1 MSLRPLLG
9 LVQEDPAAA
18 SLAREGGRAFVSASL
33 RPYLIAGLA
42 EIGVA
47 PIAPGSAAARGRARP
62 TLVVVGDDRS
72 ARELAGD
79 LRAWL
84 YPRRVRYYPSRGVA
98 YESHLTPPAHLVG
111 LRVAALDAL
120 LGWAAPAEAGP
131 DGARGSV
138 ASAGSHPPGR
148 EAPASGAGQSG
159 SGPRDADTEPPV
171 VVVSAVAL
179 SEKVP
184 DPSLRPRSFTLRTGE
199 LLDLDECAGELVA
212 AGYERVDQVQERG
225 QFAMRGGILDLF
237 PATEERA
244 VRVELFDI
252 EIESLRWFSTF
263 TQRSLGDLDEVE
275 IAPAAELAAEHRE
288 LAEIAALEYRSAQ
301 ERSPSSKAPTAEG
314 PPGASSAPATDPPSP
329 SQPPPAV
336 NRPDVAELLPVER
349 FGALLDLL
357 DRDTELLVAAEEEL
371 GPTLED
377 HWTDVCAAFHDADAH
392 HLYVSPQQVREALDG
407 RTRIWLSSL
416 ASGQELEFRAQSA
429 DVAARTLAEAEPQ
442 LEKLVRSGY
451 RTVVAFPRRGE
462 GERAAYNLARLKATW
477 LEGGV
482 ADVGAAPLEAS
493 LRFAAASLRDGFIA
507 PQLKLAVF
515 PEHRLLRRRRG
526 GRGAHPP
533 GGPGLDGPAG
543 RPRRGALRSFT
554 ELRTGDIVVHE
565 DHGVA
570 RFAGFETR
578 TVAGI
583 TRDYLYLEYQGD
595 DRVFVPTDQLAK
607 ISRYV
612 GAGGEHPPLS
622 KLGGSRWEA
631 MKARARRAAQELAGE
646 RLSLYA
652 ERRRRAGHAFEPD
665 SEWERDLQ
673 ERFPYTETPDQR
685 EAIELVKADME
696 SPRPMDRLICGDVG
710 YGKTEVALRAAF
722 KAATQGKQVLMLVP
736 TTILAQQHYGTFSER
751 LADYPI
757 TIEHVSRFRTPPE
770 QKAAIAGFAKGGVDI
785 LIGTHRVLSRD
796 VRAKELG
803 LLILDEEQRF
813 GVKQKELLRQLKLR
827 VDVISM
833 SATPIPRTLQM
844 SLAGLRDISVIETP
858 PEGRRP
864 VRTYVGEYDEELVK
878 RALLR
883 EHERGGQAFFL
894 HNRVE
899 SIEETAERLR
909 ALCPGVRFAVAHGQ
923 MGEGELEV
931 VMMDYLQGGAEV
943 LVCTSIIESGI
954 DIPQANTLIV
964 EHADAFGLAQL
975 YQIRGRVGR
984 SRERAYAYLLYDS
997 AAALTPEAAQRLS
1010 ALSDYTE
1017 LGSGFKI
1024 AMRDLEIRG
1033 AGNLLG
1039 DEQSGHVA
1047 ALGFELY
1054 MQMLDE
1060 AVAAAG
1066 PEDSDPAHPELP
1078 EPVRLDVN
1086 VDAYVPP
1093 DYVPYEQAKIEIHR
1107 RVASA
1112 LEVADVERL
1121 REELEDRFGP
1131 VPEPLANLLA
1141 LQRARIKLGQAG
1153 AQVVSLRGE
1162 RLAVTPIELDSTRA
1176 RRLREQLPEAL
1187 YESGRSQ
1194 VSVRVPPEGPERFPA
1209 VVRAADTLLAVVR
1222 EAA

>member
-1 MSLRPLLG
+1 MAATAGALRSLLG
-9 LVQEDPAAA
+9 LLEDDEQAVV
-18 SLAREGGRAFVSASL
+18 LAREGGHAFVSSAL
-33 RPYLIAGLA
+33 RPYVIAALSDID
-42 EIGVA
+42 E
-47 PIAPGSAAARGRARP
+47 AARRRP
-62 TLVVVGDDRS
+62 TLVVVGDDRA
-72 ARELAGD
+72 ARDLAGD

-84 YPRRVRYYPSRGVA
+84 APRRVRYYPSRGVA
-98 YESHLTPPAHLVG
+98 YESHLAPPAHLVG

-120 LGWAAPAEAGP
+120 LNGATRA
-131 DGARGSV
+131 GARTR
-138 ASAGSHPPGR
+138 AGRPV
-148 EAPASGAGQSG
+148 ETEEEQGA
-159 SGPRDADTEPPV
+159 PV

-184 DPSLRPRSFTLRTGE
+184 DPELRPHSFTLRVGE
-199 LLDLDECAGELVA
+199 LLDLEECATELVG
-212 AGYERVDQVQERG
+212 AGYERTEQVEERG
-225 QFAMRGGILDLF
+225 QFALRGGLLDVF

-244 VRVELFDI
+244 VRVDMFDV

-263 TQRSLGDLDEVE
+263 TQRSLGEVEEVE
-275 IAPAAELAAEHRE
+275 IAPAAELAVEHRE
-288 LAEIAALEYRSAQ
+288 LAEIAVEQ
-301 ERSPSSKAPTAEG
+301 MPTHPFSGADGAE
-314 PPGASSAPATDPPSP
+314 
-329 SQPPPAV
+329 
-336 NRPDVAELLPVER
+336 RPDIAELLPVER
-349 FGALLDLL
+349 FGALLDLVGEEA
-357 DRDTELLVAAEEEL
+357 ELMVAAEEEL
-371 GPTLED
+371 GPVLTD
-377 HWTDVCAAFHDADAH
+377 HWSDVCAAFGDEDAH
-392 HLYVSPQQVREALDG
+392 HLYVSPESIHSTLADRA
-407 RTRIWLSSL
+407 RIWLSALS
-416 ASGQELEFRAQSA
+416 SGQEIELRASSA
-429 DVAARTLAEAEPQ
+429 DTAARSLGEAEPE

-462 GERAAYNLARLKATW
+462 GERAAYNLGRLKATW
-477 LEGGV
+477 LAEGEGL
-482 ADVGAAPLEAS
+482 DVTHQALEPS
-493 LRFAAASLRDGFIA
+493 LRFTAASLREGFVA
-507 PQLKLAVF
+507 PQLKLAVY
-515 PEHRLLRRRRG
+515 PEHRLLRRRRAERAGEG
-526 GRGAHPP
+526 GARH
-533 GGPGLDGPAG
+533 GGPGGA
-543 RPRRGALRSFT
+543 RRGALRSFT

-578 TVAGI
+578 TVADV

-622 KLGGSRWEA
+622 KLGGTRWDT

-646 RLSLYA
+646 LLSLYA
-652 ERRRRAGHAFEPD
+652 ERRRRSGHAFGPD
-665 SEWERDLQ
+665 SDWQREFE
-673 ERFPYTETPDQR
+673 ERFPYTETPDQL

-696 SPRPMDRLICGDVG
+696 APRPMDRLICGDVG

-722 KAATQGKQVLMLVP
+722 KAAGEGKQVLMLVP

-751 LADYPI
+751 LADYPF
-757 TIEHVSRFRTPPE
+757 TLEHVSRFRTAAE
-770 QKAAIAGFAKGGVDI
+770 QKEAIKGFAEGRVDI

-796 VRAKELG
+796 VRAKDLG
-803 LLILDEEQRF
+803 LLIVDEEQRF
-813 GVKQKELLRQLKLR
+813 GVKQKELLRQLKLK

-864 VRTYVGEYDEELVK
+864 VKTYVGEYEEELIK
-878 RALLR
+878 RAIER
-883 EHERGGQAFFL
+883 EHARDGQAFFL

-899 SIEETAERLR
+899 SIEQTAERLR

-923 MGEGELEV
+923 MGEGELEA
-931 VMMDYLQGGAEV
+931 VMMDYVRGGADV

-984 SRERAYAYLLYDS
+984 SRERAYAYLVYDS
-997 AAALTPEAAQRLS
+997 AAALTAEAAQRLA

-1017 LGSGFKI
+1017 LGAGFKI

-1060 AVAAAG
+1060 AVRAAE
-1066 PEDSDPAHPELP
+1066 PEQEGEVLP
-1078 EPVRLDVN
+1078 EPVRLDVS
-1086 VDAYVPP
+1086 VDAYVPA
-1093 DYVPYEQAKIEIHR
+1093 DYIPYEQAKIEVHR
-1107 RVASA
+1107 RVAGA
-1112 LEVADVERL
+1112 LEVAEVERL

-1131 VPEPLANLLA
+1131 VPEPVENMLA
-1141 LQRARIKLGQAG
+1141 LQRARIKFGQAG
-1153 AQVVSLRGE
+1153 ARTVSFKGD
-1162 RLAVTPIELDSTRA
+1162 RLAVVPIELDSTRA
-1176 RRLREQLPEAL
+1176 RRLREELPEAL
-1187 YESGRSQ
+1187 YEASRSQ
-1194 VSVRVPPEGPERFPA
+1194 VSVRVPKDGIGRFPS
-1209 VVRAADTLLAVVR
+1209 VVRAADALLAVMR